1 MCFSF
6 VCWLDLQ
13 RGNWI
18 ASVWKPCVWESGC
31 SILCVRGVYA
41 ITAMPTLPSTQSPEM
56 HSTHERM
63 HTRVCTH
70 RNRCWPLRTLAYVVH
85 VAVRLQVIRRVCLC
99 VSWNRCA
106 TLRVCAACVCLR
118 ERSKCLWCDMRA
130 YVYPKLCLI
139 RLWSDE
145 VWMRNAIFG
154 VVCWCKAIELMGAGG
169 DVNVSDNVA
178 EYIDL

>member
-1 MCFSF
+1 MRTNNLLNNLAADNCVFHSSADWICNVETESRVF
-6 VCWLDLQ
+6 ANHVCERVGELY
-13 RGNWI
+13 
-18 ASVWKPCVWESGC
+18 CEC
-31 SILCVRGVYA
+31 GVYA

-118 ERSKCLWCDMRA
+118 ERSKCL
-130 YVYPKLCLI
+130 
-139 RLWSDE
+139 
-145 VWMRNAIFG
+145 
-154 VVCWCKAIELMGAGG
+154 
-169 DVNVSDNVA
+169 
-178 EYIDL
+178 